1 MADECDRADQEIE
14 SGIQDGIWRA
24 RQLLINQKQQP
35 VSEYCYC
42 GDVQGVRFCGEECR
56 EELEFDR
63 NRGRVR

>member
-1 MADECDRADQEIE
+1 MADEADRADQEIE

-24 RQLLINQKQQP
+24 RQLLQNQKQLP

-42 GDVQGVRFCGEECR
+42 QEVKGVPFCGAECR

-63 NRGRVR
+63 KRGRIR